1 MGKIA
6 LNHRITR
13 EMELKPLAN
22 SETSWCWFA
31 MDFSEGHE
39 ETGSM
44 EQLAVRF
51 KGKETAVAFKAK
63 FEERQENVGK
73 AAAASVKSRVLN
85 EETVSE
91 QAEDNEGDE
100 DEDDDDEDDDDEDED
115 AEDEDDE

>member
-1 MGKIA
+1 MG
-6 LNHRITR
+6 
-13 EMELKPLAN
+13 
-22 SETSWCWFA
+22 
-31 MDFSEGHE
+31 
-39 ETGSM
+39 TGSM

-63 FEERQENVGK
+63 FEECQENVGK

-100 DEDDDDEDDDDEDED
+100 EECEEEEEYDNGETPMFHNNATLYLKDSSGTDFISQGEV
-115 AEDEDDE
+115 